1 MKIKETLSIK
11 NVTFLNR
18 IAMPPMASEK
28 TDNGRVTEAHHRYY
42 TKRCGSGHIGLV
54 ISEHMYIMP
63 EGQASPGQICIA
75 SDDCIE
81 GLSGLTAAIH
91 AGGSKCFA
99 QINHAGFKAP
109 AALTGQQPVSA
120 SAMEQQLKTGETVC
134 PRALRAEEIKTITA
148 AFAAAAVRAKKAG
161 YDGVEI
167 HGAHG
172 YLLCQFYSPLA
183 NCREDEYGGSVEN
196 RVRFHLE
203 VIKAVRQAVG
213 EDFPIAIRMGG
224 CDYMEGGSTIEDC
237 AAACKLFEQAGVD
250 LIDLSGGM
258 CGFQPA
264 GREGVLFEDMAK
276 AVKAAVSVPVILT
289 GGIVDGAE
297 AERLLE
303 ENVCDMVG
311 IGRALLKDA
320 QWPEN
325 QVYK

>member
-1 MKIKETLSIK
+1 MMIKEPLVVK
-11 NVTFLNR
+11 NVKFTNR

-28 TDNGRVTEAHHRYY
+28 TDNGRITEAHRRYY

-54 ISEHMYIMP
+54 ITEHMYIMP
-63 EGQASPGQICIA
+63 EAQASPGQIYIG

-81 GLSGLTAAIH
+81 GLSTLTAAIH
-91 AGGSKCFA
+91 QGGSKCFA

-109 AALTGQQPVSA
+109 VALTGRKPVSA
-120 SAMEQQLKTGETVC
+120 SDKPQLLKSGDLAY
-134 PRALRAEEIKTITA
+134 PRALNREEIERITA
-148 AFAAAAVRAKKAG
+148 AFAEAAVRAKKAG

-183 NCREDEYGGSVEN
+183 NFREDEYGGTVEN

-203 VIKAVRQAVG
+203 VIKAVRAAVG

-224 CDYMEGGSTIEDC
+224 CDYMQGGSSIEDC
-237 AAACKLFEQAGVD
+237 VEACRLFEKAGID

-258 CGFQPA
+258 CGYLPA
-264 GREGVLFEDMAK
+264 GKAAPYFEDMAK
-276 AVKAAVSVPVILT
+276 AVKAAVSVPVLVT
-289 GGIVDGAE
+289 GGITDAE
-297 AERLLE
+297 TAERLLR
-303 ENVCDMVG
+303 ENACDMVG

-320 QWPEN
+320 NWAEN
-325 QVYK
+325 NVYK